1 MRSPI
6 GWPSGAGKNG
16 DERLSEKQT
25 TDSVAI
31 KEIFDLEQLE
41 VNIFHASLASLTSE
55 NRNHAFSGQVS
66 GAIAR
71 VGGAYGRR
79 CGYQYALA
87 ARPFSVAGRSYACP
101 PSFWSSMSRDGGSF
115 CTRYVSAVQPDY
127 LACHMSTSLQK
138 AKRASS
144 TRTRYLRQ
152 PDSKENPEASS
163 MKASD
168 DEIIKQFQE

>member
-1 MRSPI
+1 MR
-6 GWPSGAGKNG
+6 AH
-16 DERLSEKQT
+16 RLS
-25 TDSVAI
+25 
-31 KEIFDLEQLE
+31 
-41 VNIFHASLASLTSE
+41 
-55 NRNHAFSGQVS
+55 GQ
-66 GAIAR
+66 
-71 VGGAYGRR
+71 
-79 CGYQYALA
+79 
-87 ARPFSVAGRSYACP
+87 ACP
-101 PSFWSSMSRDGGSF
+101 ATAVPFAPA
-115 CTRYVSAVQPDY
+115 TSAQCSQTIL